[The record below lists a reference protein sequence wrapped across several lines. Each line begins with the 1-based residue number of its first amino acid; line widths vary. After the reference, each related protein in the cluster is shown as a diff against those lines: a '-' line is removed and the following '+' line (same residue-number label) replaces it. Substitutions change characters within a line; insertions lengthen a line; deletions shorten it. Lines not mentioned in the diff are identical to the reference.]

1 MTGPCFTIRRVL
13 SRSQPDVTKQKEA
26 QVQVFNR
33 DLSCIV
39 IALYAQW
46 RYIERAEARARRGLR
61 GQAADEAVR
70 AERTKL
76 YSLTAAELDELLRV
90 GANSD
95 GLTILDALA
104 ATGLRSIRYAKEV
117 PGVKRVIANDLDRD
131 AAEACAKNIKSNDVP
146 EGMCEAKCSD
156 AVSAMFETLHERAGR
171 TYYDVI
177 DIDPYGSCAPF
188 IDAAVQ
194 CINDGGLLCVTST
207 DMPVLS
213 GNHPEVC
220 FSRYGSMPTKAKHL
234 HEYSLRIVINAI
246 ESCAARYQRHIV
258 PVLCVSIDFYV
269 RVFVRVFRSPA
280 EVKKSCLKRGYVL
293 QSTGCPSFYI
303 QPLGRIT
310 GRDRFGG
317 ALLHTNKQAGIQSSN
332 ADLTRRRRRRDQ
344 EERAANCTTTTIDGN
359 RNDGAKDTDMTEA
372 GTGDAEIASIRPE
385 HAETDYSRN
394 GAGTSL
400 APAGEIDVPQTETA
414 NAKREDD
421 ERVPP
426 EFCGETG
433 APFKLGG
440 PIWTNPLH
448 DRDWVTA
455 AIDRVES
462 NVDKYLSTNE
472 RIHGVLT
479 AISEELFDVPLYYT
493 LPDLCG
499 TLHCESPK
507 LAEVKAALMH
517 AGYRCSQ
524 SHRDPDA
531 IKTDAPPRIV
541 WDIMRCWCI
550 KHPVSAKRLA
560 DQDSAVAKILS
571 KPPKLMANFATTAA
585 MRSKQTKAR
594 RWAPNPEDYWGPK
607 AAARGRKQ
615 PRHH

>member
-1 MTGPCFTIRRVL
+1 M
-13 SRSQPDVTKQKEA
+13 
-26 QVQVFNR
+26 
-33 DLSCIV
+33 

-61 GQAADEAVR
+61 GQAAEEAVL

-131 AAEACAKNIKSNDVP
+131 AAEACVKNIKANDVP
-146 EGMCEAKCSD
+146 DGMCEAKCSD
-156 AVSAMFETLHERAGR
+156 AVCAMFETRHEKNGR
-171 TYYDVI
+171 SYYDVI
-177 DIDPYGSCAPF
+177 DIDPYGTCAPF

-194 CINDGGLLCVTST
+194 CISDGGLLCVTST

-317 ALLHTNKQAGIQSSN
+317 ALIHSNKQAGIQSAN
-332 ADLTRRRRRRDQ
+332 ADSTRRRRRRDQ
-344 EERAANCTTTTIDGN
+344 GETAANCETTRNDAN
-359 RNDGAKDTDMTEA
+359 RDDGAKDTNMPEA
-372 GTGDAEIASIRPE
+372 DTRGAEFTNECRPE
-385 HAETDYSRN
+385 HAETNHGCQQQCSA
-394 GAGTSL
+394 GAPL
-400 APAGEIDVPQTETA
+400 AAAGEVGVQQVETA
-414 NAKREDD
+414 ISRREDD
-421 ERVPP
+421 ESVPP

-448 DRDWVTA
+448 DRDWVIA
-455 AIDRVES
+455 AIDRLES
-462 NVDKYLSTNE
+462 NVDKYISTKE

-560 DQDSAVAKILS
+560 DEESAVAKILS
-571 KPPKLMANFATTAA
+571 KPPKLLANFATTAA

-615 PRHH
+615 PRYH